1 VNVQDSKQIPSPSQQ
16 LAADIIGEVSVV
28 GGGSEPACVD
38 LQAVY
43 GDRYKIELD
52 ESYSVEKSEFRFHER
67 NWLTQIPCLNGH
79 IGVWGNNL
87 LVARTSS
94 SGTVAMK
101 LKRLSFAEIVQDG
114 TDGVN
119 VTFNVQHFDEVAAVM
134 KPRKRR
140 QGRPMTYQEKQE
152 LVEAGR
158 KFRFS
163 TGR

>member
-1 VNVQDSKQIPSPSQQ
+1 
-16 LAADIIGEVSVV
+16 
-28 GGGSEPACVD
+28 
-38 LQAVY
+38 
-43 GDRYKIELD
+43 
-52 ESYSVEKSEFRFHER
+52 
-67 NWLTQIPCLNGH
+67 
-79 IGVWGNNL
+79 
-87 LVARTSS
+87 
-94 SGTVAMK
+94 
-101 LKRLSFAEIVQDG
+101 
-114 TDGVN
+114 